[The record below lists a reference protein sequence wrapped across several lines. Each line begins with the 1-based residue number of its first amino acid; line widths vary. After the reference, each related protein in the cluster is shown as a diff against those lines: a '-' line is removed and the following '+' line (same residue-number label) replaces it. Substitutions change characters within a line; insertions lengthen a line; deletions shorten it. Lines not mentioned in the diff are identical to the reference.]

1 MVSVIDIGEI
11 FLAYAVAGSQCQ
23 TCWEYLAQP
32 GASFSLGD
40 RLGEAGDRCPFVP

>member
-23 TCWEYLAQP
+23 TCWGYLAQP
-32 GASFSLGD
+32 GASFSLGG